1 MREGGEEE
9 SLPSWSLCGMAV
21 ATSQYRTRG
30 PGRAG
35 PATMLGQG
43 QPLASVM
50 IWLPGSPHHLHAG
63 DPGHWLWVQITECVL
78 GGAYG
83 LGILLGRL
91 PGRLIV
97 PPSFP
102 WSPRKQGTIS
112 QPLPRQAQVLPDSTY
127 ACEAPTLILAALK
140 QDSAHQGPGPA
151 EGLAPS
157 LCTSCAPPPT

>member
-78 GGAYG
+78 GGCLRAG
-83 LGILLGRL
+83 DSSREAPRETHSSFLLSLEPQEAGHHF
-91 PGRLIV
+91 PAT
-97 PPSFP
+97 PPSG
-102 WSPRKQGTIS
+102 SG
-112 QPLPRQAQVLPDSTY
+112 
-127 ACEAPTLILAALK
+127 
-140 QDSAHQGPGPA
+140 SARLH
-151 EGLAPS
+151 
-157 LCTSCAPPPT
+157 LCL